1 MNNMKKWLI
10 LGVIGLLASMQV
22 YAQEEYTEGFLDE
35 NGDTVYTSD
44 IVQVLV
50 IDKKHFASNKEK
62 SDFNKLKRNVQIV
75 WPYVKMAEEVYAE
88 MQTDMAELDRRRQ
101 KKKYRKGRSKD
112 LQEEFTDELKDL
124 TTTQGKILVQLINRQ
139 TGNNCYELIKEL
151 KSPIA
156 AFTWNL
162 VAKRWDYDLKEPY
175 NREAPEN
182 ENLEYIIMLLE
193 HEEITAVNK

>member
-1 MNNMKKWLI
+1 MKKWLFI
-10 LGVIGLLASMQV
+10 VIVGVLSSLQV
-22 YAQEEYTEGFLDE
+22 SAQEEFMEAFIDD

-50 IDKKHFASNKEK
+50 MDKTFATNKEK

-75 WPYVKMAEEVYAE
+75 WPYVKLAEELYVDI
-88 MQTDMAELDRRRQ
+88 QDDMAEMDKRRQ
-101 KKKYRKGRSKD
+101 KKKYRKGRSKE
-112 LQEEFTDELKDL
+112 LQDEFTEELKDL

-162 VAKRWDYDLKEPY
+162 VAKRWDYNLKEPY
-175 NREAPEN
+175 DREAPEN

-193 HEEITAVNK
+193 NQQITAINK

>member
-1 MNNMKKWLI
+1 MKKWLFI
-10 LGVIGLLASMQV
+10 VMVGVLSSLQV
-22 YAQEEYTEGFLDE
+22 SAQEEFMEAFIDD

-50 IDKKHFASNKEK
+50 MDKTFATNKEK

-75 WPYVKMAEEVYAE
+75 WPYVKLAEELYVDI
-88 MQTDMAELDRRRQ
+88 QGDMAEMDRRRQ
-101 KKKYRKGRSKD
+101 KKKYRKGRSKE
-112 LQEEFTDELKDL
+112 LQDEFTEELKDL

-162 VAKRWDYDLKEPY
+162 VAKRWDYNLKEPY
-175 NREAPEN
+175 DREAPEN

-193 HEEITAVNK
+193 NQQITAINK

>member
-1 MNNMKKWLI
+1 MKKWLFI
-10 LGVIGLLASMQV
+10 VIVGVLSSLQLS
-22 YAQEEYTEGFLDE
+22 AQEEFMEAFIDD

-50 IDKKHFASNKEK
+50 MDKTFATNKEK

-75 WPYVKMAEEVYAE
+75 WPYVKLAEEIYVDI
-88 MQTDMAELDRRRQ
+88 QDDMAEMDRRRQ
-101 KKKYRKGRSKD
+101 KKKYRKGRSKE
-112 LQEEFTDELKDL
+112 LQDEFTEELKDL

-162 VAKRWDYDLKEPY
+162 VAKRWDYNLKEPY
-175 NREAPEN
+175 DREAPEN

-193 HEEITAVNK
+193 NQQITAINK